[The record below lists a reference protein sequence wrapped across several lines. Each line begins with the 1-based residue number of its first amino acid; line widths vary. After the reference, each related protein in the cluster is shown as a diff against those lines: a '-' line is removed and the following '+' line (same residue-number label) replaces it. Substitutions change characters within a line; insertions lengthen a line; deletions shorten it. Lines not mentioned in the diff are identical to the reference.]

1 MPHPREPC
9 ECQLPGA
16 FYTGVP
22 GILAALENGRVA
34 PGAVVERCDFCQ
46 QYPSDAAALAK
57 LQELGLV
64 DYQVEDLRP
73 RTVQC
78 YAIVRVEFPDVVA
91 PDPQSAANRVLDRF
105 DWELHALQAELADD
119 AELLVLVDES
129 EQSIRR
135 RLRINV
141 EELDT

>member
-1 MPHPREPC
+1 MPHPRERC
-9 ECQLPGA
+9 ECELPGA

-57 LQELGLV
+57 LRELGLANGE
-64 DYQVEDLRP
+64 VEDLRP
-73 RTVQC
+73 WTVQC
-78 YAIVRVEFPDVVA
+78 YAIVRVEFSDVVA
-91 PDPQSAANRVLDRF
+91 PDPQTAANRVLDRF
-105 DWELHALQAELADD
+105 DWELHASQIELADD
-119 AELLVLVDES
+119 AELLVLLDEP
-129 EQSIRR
+129 EQSVRR